1 MQHRKPLWS
10 DFADSLLSS
19 LPQNSPQDCFFAF
32 GELANTVCGLPIR
45 VRPLYFVIL
54 NIKKKACNTA
64 NLCGVT
70 LRTRTADLLITKD
83 FPEAVNYK
91 IKNVK
96 SLGNIRQFLNYK
108 IIEEFAVSRLT
119 LSDIFNSPLENLP
132 MKTFPNDLTAHTVI
146 QNIK

>member
-1 MQHRKPLWS
+1 M
-10 DFADSLLSS
+10 
-19 LPQNSPQDCFFAF
+19 
-32 GELANTVCGLPIR
+32 
-45 VRPLYFVIL
+45 
-54 NIKKKACNTA
+54 
-64 NLCGVT
+64 
-70 LRTRTADLLITKD
+70 RTRTADLLITKD